1 MGELFWMVY
10 MMISGALLLL
20 NNRIF
25 SREWLLKWILVS
37 IFPVVGWLFPVFWP
51 KLWLQKKDLET
62 LEKLIEM
69 DDEPD
74 LQTSGLYMN
83 LERHKELNVVSV
95 EEALIVSDHS
105 DRRAVMIDVL
115 KQDVMKYMDIL
126 QTAVSNEDTETSHYA
141 VSAIM
146 EIKRKLTLSLQQLSV
161 EYEVNKE
168 DANIVSDYAEVLK
181 GYMQSG
187 FLDARTLRKY
197 QFTYLLVLEQLILIT
212 PNNEAAYTEKINTEL
227 DLGDFQTAENTALTN
242 LKEHPDSEEAYLS
255 LLKVYFYMKSY
266 LKIQETVDSIK
277 RSPLRLSNRALTLVR
292 FWSEGA

>member
-1 MGELFWMVY
+1 MVELIWLVY
-10 MMISGALLLL
+10 IIISGALLVLY
-20 NNRIF
+20 NHIF

-37 IFPVVGWLFPVFWP
+37 IFPIIGWILPVFWP
-51 KLWLQKKDLET
+51 KSWLHLKGGET
-62 LEKLIEM
+62 LEKLLEL

-74 LQTSGLYMN
+74 LQKNGLHMR
-83 LERHKELNVVSV
+83 LEKQKELNVVSV
-95 EEALIVSDHS
+95 EEALIVSEHT
-105 DRRAVMIDVL
+105 DRRAVIINVL

-146 EIKRKLTLSLQQLSV
+146 EVKRKLTLSLQQLSV
-161 EYEVNKE
+161 EYETNKE
-168 DANIVSDYAEVLK
+168 DANIVNNYAEVLR

-197 QFTYLLVLEQLILIT
+197 KFTYILVLEQLILIT
-212 PNNEAAYTEKINTEL
+212 PENETAYVEKINTEL
-227 DLGDFQTAENTALTN
+227 DLEELQTAENTALTY
-242 LKEHPDSEEAYLS
+242 LIYHPNSEEAYLA

-266 LKIQETVDSIK
+266 SKIQETVDAIK
-277 RSPLRLSNRALTLVR
+277 RSPLHLSNRALTLVR